1 MLAWYSQQMRDIEVT
16 NMPSAVH
23 QAVRAR
29 AAEQDLTVSAYVL
42 DLIRRDLA
50 VPSRRQWAARV
61 QSRQPVDVPAVAA
74 IDVIRAEREDE
85 LRRIES

>member
-1 MLAWYSQQMRDIEVT
+1 MRDIEMT
-16 NMPSAVH
+16 NMPSALH
-23 QAVRAR
+23 EALRAG
-29 AAEQDLTVSAYVL
+29 AAEEGLTVSAYIL

-61 QSRQPVDVPAVAA
+61 QSRQPVDVPAVA
-74 IDVIRAEREDE
+74 VVEVVRAEREDE